1 MGIVVRLARLV
12 GRVFGMSVIG
22 RMSKRYP
29 IVAVTLF
36 VVRWW
41 RKRQAQVDHQVITLR
56 PGETFTVSDKKN

>member
-12 GRVFGMSVIG
+12 GRVFGISVIG

-36 VVRWW
+36 IVRWW
-41 RKRQAQVDHQVITLR
+41 RKRQARVDHQVITVR
-56 PGETFTVSDKKN
+56 TGETITVSDKKN

>member
-41 RKRQAQVDHQVITLR
+41 RKRQARVDHQVITLR
-56 PGETFTVSDKKN
+56 PGETITVSDKKN

>member
-1 MGIVVRLARLV
+1 
-12 GRVFGMSVIG
+12 MSVIG

-56 PGETFTVSDKKN
+56 PGETITVSDKKN